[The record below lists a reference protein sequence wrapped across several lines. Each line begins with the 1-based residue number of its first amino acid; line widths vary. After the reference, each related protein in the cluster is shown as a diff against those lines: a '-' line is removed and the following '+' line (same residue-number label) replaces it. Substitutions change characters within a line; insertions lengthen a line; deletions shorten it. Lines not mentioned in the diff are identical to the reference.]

1 MCCLGG
7 HSFSSKGQASFNFM
21 AAVTICSDFGAQ
33 KNKVFDWFHSFPIYL
48 PWSDGTRYRDLSFS
62 ECWVLSQLFHS
73 PLPLSSR
80 GSLTFFFNFPHF
92 LKLAQNP
99 FSHPCTK
106 LSNSTGCVPSLP
118 KVLQFPAHPLSCG
131 PSGSSQLVRLAK
143 PSCLTAYFIPG
154 LLVSRFLA
162 TGYSMPFASS

>member
-1 MCCLGG
+1 MKTFQLDVNITAKTDLPAIPLWPRNMKTAPQGIKFQLYHQYGPLG
-7 HSFSSKGQASFNFM
+7 N
-21 AAVTICSDFGAQ
+21 I
-33 KNKVFDWFHSFPIYL
+33 L
-48 PWSDGTRYRDLSFS
+48 
-62 ECWVLSQLFHS
+62 
-73 PLPLSSR
+73 
-80 GSLTFFFNFPHF
+80 NFPHF

-106 LSNSTGCVPSLP
+106 LSNSTGYVPSLP
-118 KVLQFPAHPLSCG
+118 KVLQFPAHPLSWG